1 MIKKKKTKQDT
12 SLASIAK
19 SVNDLAVI
27 TNEGFKQVDKRFERV
42 EKKLFDQ
49 DVKLERVEERLDKTL
64 IREEYLQGQDEM
76 MTILKRLDQERIFTA
91 EWVRRVEDEVEK
103 QKQQIEKHER
113 LLNKVKVELKIRFLI
128 LTPTLCIKKDWMK

>member
-113 LLNKVKVELKIRFLI
+113 LLNKVKVELKII
-128 LTPTLCIKKDWMK
+128 D

>member
-64 IREEYLQGQDEM
+64 IREEYLQGHDEM

-113 LLNKVKVELKIRFLI
+113 LLNKVKVELKII
-128 LTPTLCIKKDWMK
+128 D

>member
-64 IREEYLQGQDEM
+64 IREEYQQGQDEM

-113 LLNKVKVELKIRFLI
+113 LLNKVKVELKII
-128 LTPTLCIKKDWMK
+128 D

>member
-91 EWVRRVEDEVEK
+91 EWVRRVEDELEK

-113 LLNKVKVELKIRFLI
+113 LLNKVKVELKII
-128 LTPTLCIKKDWMK
+128 D